1 MNLREEKGKE
11 IAHLEGQIKRI
22 DGHLYKVNSQS
33 GNGVYEVFSTELGWI
48 CSCPDHQFRGEKCK
62 HIWGVEISLALRQSV
77 SSQTIISPVNPQLCP
92 ACQSDKVVK
101 HGIRHNDY
109 GDIQQFLCKSCARTF
124 VVNLGFEK
132 MHATPQ
138 IITSAM
144 QLYFTGES
152 LRSVQKFLR
161 LQGVN
166 ISHVAVYKWIG
177 KYVGLMEKYLDQ
189 IKPNVG
195 DTWRADELYVK
206 IKGNMKY
213 LFALMDDDTR
223 FWIAQEVADTKYTH
237 DARGLFREGKEIA
250 GKKPL
255 TIITD
260 GLRAYQDACTK
271 EFWTNYNPRTKHI
284 RDIRLSGEVHNN
296 KMERMNG
303 EIRDRE
309 KVMRGLKKTD
319 TPILKGCQIFHNYIR
334 PHEALNGE
342 TPADKCGIKIK
353 GENKWITLIQNASKQ
368 HDN

>member
-1 MNLREEKGKE
+1 MINNLREQKGKE
-11 IAHLEGQIKRI
+11 IAQLEGQIKRI

-33 GNGVYEVFSTELGWI
+33 GNGVYDVFSTELGWK
-48 CSCPDHQFRGEKCK
+48 CSCLDHQFRGVKCK
-62 HIWGVEISLALRQSV
+62 HIFGVEFSLELRREVENSIIIKPV
-77 SSQTIISPVNPQLCP
+77 SIQICP
-92 ACQSDKVVK
+92 ECQSNDIVK
-101 HGIRHNDY
+101 HGIRHNESV
-109 GDIQQFLCKSCARTF
+109 DIQRYYCKACGKWF
-124 VVNLGFEK
+124 VINLGFEK

-138 IITSAM
+138 MITSAM

-166 ISHVAVYKWIG
+166 ISHVAVYKWIR

-237 DARGLFREGKEIA
+237 DARRLFQLGKEA
-250 GKKPL
+250 TGKRPETL
-255 TIITD
+255 ITD
-260 GLRAYQDACTK
+260 GLPTYHDAYKK
-271 EFWTNYNPRTKHI
+271 EFYTNYKPRTEHVKE
-284 RDIRLSGEVHNN
+284 IRLSGEIHNN

-309 KVMRGLKKTD
+309 KVMRGLKKGN
-319 TPILKGCQIFHNYIR
+319 TPILKGYQIFHNYLR
-334 PHEALNGE
+334 PHEALDGQ
-342 TPADKCGIKIK
+342 TPADKCGIKVE
-353 GENKWITLIQNASKQ
+353 GDNKWITLIQNASK
-368 HDN
+368 NI